1 MNSIKLIT
9 ILATHAT
16 TWLDLRTVCS
26 GPFQRRYISHP
37 TLVRQIG
44 KIMKIRIFLSAI
56 AILFSSSSFGLSI
69 NNYEKSIDSKEIEI
83 YLSGIGR
90 GLLYSNVKLQ
100 EQGQKPLYCVP
111 STYSIGTKDY
121 VEILKSGIEGL
132 RAKNSGYSDLD
143 IEPLL
148 LFGLI
153 ERFPCK

>member
-1 MNSIKLIT
+1 
-9 ILATHAT
+9 
-16 TWLDLRTVCS
+16 
-26 GPFQRRYISHP
+26 
-37 TLVRQIG
+37 
-44 KIMKIRIFLSAI
+44 MKIRTFLASI

-69 NNYEKSIDSKEIEI
+69 SNYEKSIDSKEIEI

-90 GLLYSNVKLQ
+90 GFLYSNLQLQ
-100 EQGQKPLYCVP
+100 EQGQNPLYCVP

-121 VEILKSGIEGL
+121 VEILESKIESL
-132 RAKNSGYSDLD
+132 RAKKSGSSDFD